1 MQSLVDPSM
10 LQRAMGPA
18 NDLKGTYG
26 THNGR
31 VIGWLILLVI
41 GLVLYYRYDSKLNNR
56 EV

>member
-1 MQSLVDPSM
+1 MQLVDPSM

-26 THNGR
+26 THHGR